1 MNLTKS
7 RLVVLVVLTALLM
20 GAMFGGPGVPPAA
33 ANKQDVK
40 VEVDNKLL
48 DFDVSPFI
56 ENGRVLVPVR
66 ALCEALGA
74 SVAWDG
80 KTGIVTVKKGD
91 TLVRLTIGSK
101 IASITEKGVTEVIL
115 EVPAKIVNGRTM
127 VPLRLISEAFGA
139 KVDWDDQFRLVRVAT
154 VVGAEQADV
163 IRLAG
168 GDWGYPTPF
177 AHYPRGPGSRKMR
190 LIFDTLVTADENED
204 ILPRLASSWEVSGDG
219 LVYTFKLRNGV
230 KWHDG
235 KPLTAED
242 VVFSYEYQKKYPPV
256 SSANLSAVKK
266 VEAVDPQTVRIELHQ
281 AEPRFLNNLASFTII
296 PKHIWE
302 KVTDPYNYTE
312 LKAVVGTGPYKL
324 TDYSKEHGTYRFVAN
339 EDFWGRKP
347 RVKAIEFVPVGEQ
360 LLAFEQGEIDRISI
374 EPDLLPRFEN
384 NPDYRIMFYETTW
397 AYRLYFNM
405 KARPELADRTFRQ
418 ALAYAID
425 RQELVRKIA
434 RGAAVPGNP
443 GVLHPG
449 NKFYKPNVP
458 QYLYDPGKA
467 KELLK
472 SLGYKDVNGDGWL
485 ENSRGEKLSFTLL
498 CDEGSARLAELIKQQ
513 LAAVG
518 IEVVV
523 KSVDMRTR
531 DERFAKGEFELC
543 INGSGNGE
551 DLQELTSSGKPGAT
565 RTTASVIG
573 YNNPEVDRLYNAQL
587 KETDPK
593 KRAQLMAELQRIV
606 AEDLPK
612 LTLYYRNN
620 IKVHRPSVYD
630 GWSPK
635 TQHDDS
641 RENFVAD

>member
-1 MNLTKS
+1 
-7 RLVVLVVLTALLM
+7 
-20 GAMFGGPGVPPAA
+20 
-33 ANKQDVK
+33 
-40 VEVDNKLL
+40 
-48 DFDVSPFI
+48 
-56 ENGRVLVPVR
+56 
-66 ALCEALGA
+66 
-74 SVAWDG
+74 
-80 KTGIVTVKKGD
+80 
-91 TLVRLTIGSK
+91 
-101 IASITEKGVTEVIL
+101 
-115 EVPAKIVNGRTM
+115 
-127 VPLRLISEAFGA
+127 
-139 KVDWDDQFRLVRVAT
+139 
-154 VVGAEQADV
+154 
-163 IRLAG
+163 
-168 GDWGYPTPF
+168 
-177 AHYPRGPGSRKMR
+177 MR
-190 LIFDTLVTADENED
+190 LIFDTLVTTEGEK
-204 ILPRLASSWEVSGDG
+204 ILPCLASSWQVSGDG

-256 SSANLSAVKK
+256 SAANLSAVKK

-302 KVTDPYNYTE
+302 KVTDPYNYTDP
-312 LKAVVGTGPYKL
+312 KAVVGTGPYKL
-324 TDYSKEHGTYRFVAN
+324 TDYSKEHGTY
-339 EDFWGRKP
+339 
-347 RVKAIEFVPVGEQ
+347 
-360 LLAFEQGEIDRISI
+360 
-374 EPDLLPRFEN
+374 
-384 NPDYRIMFYETTW
+384 
-397 AYRLYFNM
+397 
-405 KARPELADRTFRQ
+405 TFRQ

-425 RQELVRKIA
+425 RQELVKKIA

-443 GVLHPG
+443 GVLHPS
-449 NKFYKPNVP
+449 NELYNSQVP
-458 QYLYDPGKA
+458 QYLYNPQKA
-467 KELLK
+467 RDLLK
-472 SLGYKDVNGDGWL
+472 SLGYKDANADGWL

-543 INGSGNGE
+543 INGSGGGE
-551 DLQELTSSGKPGAT
+551 NLEELTSRSKPGAT

-573 YNNPEVDRLYNAQL
+573 YNNPEVDKLYNAQL

-612 LTLYYRNN
+612 LTLFYRNN

-635 TQHDDS
+635 TQFDDS
-641 RENFVAD
+641 RQNFVAY